1 MDTANDTGAGDA
13 TDRADATGTSGGG
26 GDDGGGDDGGGA
38 TLSVA
43 AVLAESALRR
53 PDHPA
58 VVHEGR
64 EFRYGELWER
74 ARRYAAV
81 LRAAGTG
88 PGDRVALL
96 LTNTPHFPMA
106 YFGVLALGAVVVPV
120 HPLLR
125 AGQIAHL
132 LRDSGARTLV
142 CAASAL
148 PEALRAV
155 EEADEEALK
164 AAREADPA
172 AEPGPPMAVFTLADT
187 GAPTAPTAAERAGGV
202 EGGRGTGGVPR
213 IDLLAERAEPIDGYL
228 PRAPGDIAVILYTSG
243 TTGRPKGA
251 ALTHLNIVMNLTTTA
266 RSPFDM
272 RPEDRLLGCL
282 PLSHTFG
289 QLCGMG
295 VCFLVGATLVLMPR
309 FEGRRAVELMAA
321 HGCTVFMG
329 VPTMYLALL
338 DAVAEDGAARPRLDR
353 AYSGGSALP
362 VKVLEE
368 VQRAF
373 GCTVYEGYGLTETS
387 PVVAYNQKAWPT
399 RPGTVGRPVW
409 GVRVGIARAD
419 VEGRIELLPDGEVG
433 EVVIRGHNVMAGYH
447 NRPDATAE
455 VLVDGWFRSGDLGR
469 LDADG
474 CLTIVDR
481 KKDLVLRAGYNVYP
495 REVEEVLVHH
505 PAVAQVAVIGVPD
518 RVHGEEVCA
527 VVVPRPGRAAD
538 AALAAGITAW
548 SRERIAAHMYPRR
561 VEFLDA
567 LPLGIS
573 GKVLK
578 RELVARFGS

>member
-13 TDRADATGTSGGG
+13 TDRTDRTDRTDATGTS
-26 GDDGGGDDGGGA
+26 GGGA

-64 EFRYGELWER
+64 EIRYGELWER

-81 LRAAGTG
+81 LREAGTG

-155 EEADEEALK
+155 EEAAKEAAGE
-164 AAREADPA
+164 AAGEAPKADPA

-187 GAPTAPTAAERAGGV
+187 EGARGAE
-202 EGGRGTGGVPR
+202 GVPR
-213 IDLLAERAEPIDGYL
+213 IDLLAERAEPIDGHL

-527 VVVPRPGRAAD
+527 VVVPRPGRVAD

-578 RELVARFGS
+578 RELVARFGA

>member
-1 MDTANDTGAGDA
+1 M
-13 TDRADATGTSGGG
+13 RVES
-26 GDDGGGDDGGGA
+26 DGM
-38 TLSVA
+38 LSVA

-64 EFRYGELWER
+64 ELRYGELWER
-74 ARRYAAV
+74 ARRHAAV
-81 LRAAGTG
+81 LRAAGTR

-96 LTNTPHFPMA
+96 LTDTPHFPA
-106 YFGVLALGAVVVPV
+106 VYFGVLALGAVVVPV

-125 AGQIAHL
+125 AGQIAHV

-142 CAASAL
+142 CSAAMLPQAL
-148 PEALRAV
+148 TAV
-155 EEADEEALK
+155 RDAT
-164 AAREADPA
+164 
-172 AEPGPPMAVFTLADT
+172 AEPGPPVVVFALDDAPPAV
-187 GAPTAPTAAERAGGV
+187 AGGP
-202 EGGRGTGGVPR
+202 GPGRPAAGPHGTPPEPAGERTDGVPR
-213 IDLLAERAEPIDGYL
+213 IDLLAARAEPVEGYL
-228 PRAPGDIAVILYTSG
+228 PRAPGDVAVILYTSG

-251 ALTHLNIVMNLTTTA
+251 ALTHLNIVMNLMTTA

-272 RPEDRLLGCL
+272 GPGDRLLGCL

-295 VCFLVGATLVLMPR
+295 VCFLAGATLVLMSR
-309 FEGRRAVELMAA
+309 FEARRAVELMAA
-321 HGCTVFMG
+321 HDCTVFMG

-338 DAVAEDGAARPRLDR
+338 EAVAADPGGPRPRLDR

-368 VQRAF
+368 VQEVF

-387 PVVAYNQKAWPT
+387 PVVAYNQKAGPT

-409 GVRVGIARAD
+409 GVEVGIARPD
-419 VEGRIELLPDGEVG
+419 VEGRIELLPGAAVG
-433 EVVIRGHNVMAGYH
+433 EVVVRGHNVMAGYH
-447 NRPDATAE
+447 GRPDATAE
-455 VLVDGWFRSGDLGR
+455 VLVDGWFRTGDLGR
-469 LDADG
+469 VDADG

-481 KKDLVLRAGYNVYP
+481 KKDLVVRGGYNVYP

-505 PAVAQVAVIGVPD
+505 PAVARVAVIGVPD

-527 VVVPRPGRAAD
+527 VVVPGPGRVAD
-538 AALAAGITAW
+538 AALAAEITAW
-548 SRERIAAHMYPRR
+548 ARERIAAHQYPRR
-561 VEFLDA
+561 VEFLPE

-578 RELVARFGS
+578 RELAARFGS